1 MPQPLGTLERRTS
14 ADDVYDL
21 LYGQINTLKLLP
33 GTRISEVEIAERF
46 DVSRQPVR
54 EAFIRLA
61 NRGLLLIRPQRA
73 TVVRRFSNEKIMRAR
88 FIRTAIE
95 TEVLRRACKTP
106 LDPKVQTRLQRCLD
120 AQKKAMQD
128 DDIDRFHKL
137 DYDFH
142 KLLCAA
148 GNSAF
153 VFEAIVE
160 NKAQVDR
167 ICMLSLAQPTT
178 MDELVEDHCQ
188 ILAAVIAGDE
198 GKVTQVI
205 ALHLS
210 RLDDVIA
217 GIRKSHADFFED

>member
-1 MPQPLGTLERRTS
+1 MPQTLGTLDRRTS
-14 ADDVYDL
+14 ADDVYEFL
-21 LYGQINTLKLLP
+21 FNQINSLQLLP

-61 NRGLLLIRPQRA
+61 NRGLLLVRPQRA
-73 TVVRRFSNEKIMRAR
+73 TVVRRFSNEAIMRAR

-95 TEVLRRACKTP
+95 CEVLRRACRTP
-106 LDPKVQTRLQRCLD
+106 LNKKLKTRLNRCIE
-120 AQKKAMQD
+120 AQKKAVQD

-148 GNSAF
+148 ANSDF

-167 ICMLSLAQPTT
+167 ICILSLAQPAA
-178 MDELVEDHCQ
+178 MDELVDDHIKIVEAVFDQDED
-188 ILAAVIAGDE
+188 AVVKAI
-198 GKVTQVI
+198 T
-205 ALHLS
+205 LHLS

-217 GIRKSHADFFED
+217 GIRKSHADFFEN